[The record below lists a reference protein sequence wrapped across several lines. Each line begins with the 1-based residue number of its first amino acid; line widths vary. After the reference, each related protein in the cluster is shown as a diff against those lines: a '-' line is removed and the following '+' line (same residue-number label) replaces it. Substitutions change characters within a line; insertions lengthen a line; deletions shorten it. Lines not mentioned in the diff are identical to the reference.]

1 MKLNKLIIQNFKGIK
16 KIIIEFDCKNA
27 TIYGENGT
35 GKTTIYDAFL
45 WLLFDKDS
53 TNRKDFNIK
62 PLDKIGTAIHNL
74 EHIVIAEIVTDRTIE
89 LKKVYKEKWTKK
101 RGNVTEEFTGHET
114 EYFVDGIPFKKNEY
128 VDFVNE
134 LIPEE
139 LFKLLTNP
147 LYFNTLL
154 DWKKRREVLFEI
166 AGNVT
171 INDILDIK
179 PELLEL
185 INKLEDKSVEDYNK
199 KIKTQIKEL
208 NVNLEKI
215 PTRIDELKNTYPET
229 VEDLD
234 IEVVENERIKLK
246 KAIEDEEK
254 NITEYENNSAEMNR
268 LKIQKG
274 LLEEKI
280 TNFEKDSKEQY
291 EFKKKSEIDKLKI
304 NLEVEKREL
313 EYITN
318 DVINFEKQIEELKK
332 DNESLRNDW
341 RKVYITEF
349 EGISENQKMCD
360 KCGQV
365 LQEEKIQELT
375 QNALKI
381 FEENRQQQL
390 EKINVEGKNN
400 KEKILA
406 IEEKIK
412 NAEQCRDKQCEK
424 IKSIEESI
432 NNYDNITQV
441 VIDYKALDNIKND
454 LKEVENKIS
463 NLKITDIEDSIKNKK
478 IYQEALEKI
487 NTKMA
492 NKDTTDR
499 INTRIAD
506 LEKEEKEIANKMTEL
521 EKDIYLSEEYI
532 KTKIDLIEDK
542 IANKFK
548 TVKFK
553 LFDTQ
558 INGAVTECCE
568 TLLNGVPFQDVNN
581 AGKINAGL
589 DIINT
594 LIEHYKIKAPIFI
607 DNRESINTICAIDT
621 QIINLIVSKDN
632 NLKVE
637 VM

>member
-16 KIIIEFDCKNA
+16 NFEIIFNGKN
-27 TIYGENGT
+27 TNIYGENGT

-62 PLDKIGTAIHNL
+62 TLDKIGEAIHNL
-74 EHIVIAEIVTDRTIE
+74 EHVVIAEVETDKKIE
-89 LKKVYKEKWTKK
+89 LKKVYREKWTKK
-101 RGNVTEEFTGHET
+101 RGNITEEFTGHET
-114 EYFVDGIPFKKNEY
+114 EYFVDRIPFKKNEY
-128 VDFVNE
+128 VDFVND

-171 INDILDIK
+171 INDILEIK

-229 VEDLD
+229 IEDFD
-234 IEVVENERIKLK
+234 IEVAENERIKLK

-254 NITEYENNSAEMNR
+254 NITEYENKSIESNK
-268 LKIQKG
+268 LKVQKG
-274 LLEEKI
+274 ILEEKI
-280 TNFEKDSKEQY
+280 SNFEKDSKEQY
-291 EFKKKSEIDKLKI
+291 ELKRKNEIDKLKMD
-304 NLEVEKREL
+304 LEMEKREL
-313 EYITN
+313 EYMEKDIVN
-318 DVINFEKQIEELKK
+318 YEKQIEELEKT
-332 DNESLRNDW
+332 NEILRNNW
-341 RKVYITEF
+341 KEVQNIEF
-349 EGISENQKMCD
+349 EGINENEKMCA

-365 LQEEKIQELT
+365 LQEEKIQELI
-375 QNALKI
+375 QNALKV
-381 FEENRQQQL
+381 FEENKKQQL
-390 EKINVEGKNN
+390 EKINLTGKENKN
-400 KEKILA
+400 KINELKEKIKKS
-406 IEEKIK
+406 EEFRNKQDEKIK
-412 NAEQCRDKQCEK
+412 K
-424 IKSIEESI
+424 IQEDID
-432 NNYDNITQV
+432 NYDNMTQI
-441 VIDYKALDNIKND
+441 VIDYKVLDNMKIE
-454 LKEVENKIS
+454 LEEIENKMN
-463 NLKITDIEDSIKNKK
+463 NLKLTDIEDSIKNKK
-478 IYQEALEKI
+478 LFQEALEKLNI
-487 NTKMA
+487 KMA
-492 NKDTTDR
+492 NKDMTDR
-499 INTRIAD
+499 INIRIAE
-506 LEKEEKEIANKMTEL
+506 LEKEEKETSSKITEL

-532 KTKIDLIEDK
+532 KTKVSLIEDK
-542 IANKFK
+542 IASKFK
-548 TVKFK
+548 IVRFK

-558 INGAVTECCE
+558 INGAITECCE
-568 TLLNGVPFQDVNN
+568 TMLNGVPFQDVNN

-594 LIEHYKIKAPIFI
+594 LIAHYKANAPIFI
-607 DNRESINTICAIDT
+607 DNRESVNEIRNIDT
-621 QIINLIVSKDN
+621 QIINLVVSKDKE
-632 NLKVE
+632 LKVE

>member
-16 KIIIEFDCKNA
+16 NFEIIFNGKN
-27 TIYGENGT
+27 TNIYGENGT

-62 PLDKIGTAIHNL
+62 TLDKIGEAIHNL
-74 EHIVIAEIVTDRTIE
+74 EHVVIAEVETDKKIE
-89 LKKVYKEKWTKK
+89 LKKVYREKWTKK

-128 VDFVNE
+128 VDFVNN

-229 VEDLD
+229 VEDFD
-234 IEVVENERIKLK
+234 IEVAENERIKLK

-254 NITEYENNSAEMNR
+254 NITEYENKSIELNK
-268 LKIQKG
+268 LKVQKG
-274 LLEEKI
+274 ILEEKI
-280 TNFEKDSKEQY
+280 SNFEKDSKEQY
-291 EFKKKSEIDKLKI
+291 ELKRKNEIDKLKMD
-304 NLEVEKREL
+304 LEMEKREL
-313 EYITN
+313 EYMEKDIVN
-318 DVINFEKQIEELKK
+318 YEKQIEELEKT
-332 DNESLRNDW
+332 NEILRNNW
-341 RKVYITEF
+341 KEVQNTEF
-349 EGISENQKMCD
+349 EGINENEKICD

-365 LQEEKIQELT
+365 LQEEKIQELI
-375 QNALKI
+375 QNALKV
-381 FEENRQQQL
+381 FEENKKQQL
-390 EKINVEGKNN
+390 DKINLAGKGNKN
-400 KEKILA
+400 KINELKEKI
-406 IEEKIK
+406 ENSKEFRNKQNEKIK
-412 NAEQCRDKQCEK
+412 K
-424 IKSIEESI
+424 IQEGID
-432 NNYDNITQV
+432 NYDNMAQI
-441 VIDYKALDNIKND
+441 VIDYKVLDNMKNE
-454 LKEVENKIS
+454 LKEIEDKLN
-463 NLKITDIEDSIKNKK
+463 NLKLTDIEDSIKNKK
-478 IYQEALEKI
+478 IFQEALEKVNI
-487 NTKMA
+487 KMG
-492 NKDTTDR
+492 NKDMADR
-499 INTRIAD
+499 INIRIAD
-506 LEKEEKEIANKMTEL
+506 LEKEEKEASSKITEL

-532 KTKIDLIEDK
+532 KTKVSLIEDK
-542 IANKFK
+542 IASKFK
-548 TVKFK
+548 TVRFK

-558 INGAVTECCE
+558 INGAITECCE
-568 TLLNGVPFQDVNN
+568 TMLNGVPFQDVNN

-594 LIEHYKIKAPIFI
+594 LIAHYKTNAPIFI
-607 DNRESINTICAIDT
+607 DNRESVNEICNIDT
-621 QIINLIVSKDN
+621 QIINLVVSKDKE
-632 NLKVE
+632 LKVE

>member
-1 MKLNKLIIQNFKGIK
+1 MK
-16 KIIIEFDCKNA
+16 D
-27 TIYGENGT
+27 T
-35 GKTTIYDAFL
+35 
-45 WLLFDKDS
+45 
-53 TNRKDFNIK
+53 
-62 PLDKIGTAIHNL
+62 
-74 EHIVIAEIVTDRTIE
+74 
-89 LKKVYKEKWTKK
+89 
-101 RGNVTEEFTGHET
+101 
-114 EYFVDGIPFKKNEY
+114 
-128 VDFVNE
+128 
-134 LIPEE
+134 
-139 LFKLLTNP
+139 
-147 LYFNTLL
+147 
-154 DWKKRREVLFEI
+154 
-166 AGNVT
+166 
-171 INDILDIK
+171 
-179 PELLEL
+179 
-185 INKLEDKSVEDYNK
+185 
-199 KIKTQIKEL
+199 
-208 NVNLEKI
+208 
-215 PTRIDELKNTYPET
+215 
-229 VEDLD
+229 
-234 IEVVENERIKLK
+234 
-246 KAIEDEEK
+246 
-254 NITEYENNSAEMNR
+254 EMNR
-268 LKIQKG
+268 IKIQKG

-304 NLEVEKREL
+304 NLEAEKREL

-332 DNESLRNDW
+332 DNESLRTEW
-341 RKVYITEF
+341 KKVYITEF

-478 IYQEALEKI
+478 IYQEALEEI